1 MNENLAKL
9 GSIKKASGG
18 RSEATIFFT
27 NDNKFVIKTVT
38 RKEKNY
44 FIGFAKKYNERI
56 KKESCLVR
64 IVAIF
69 RLTPV
74 NTDYIIMENT
84 AVQNENAM
92 LFDIKGSVIN
102 RWVDI
107 DLSNSTSLQGIV
119 LKDLN
124 LIKGNYKI
132 EIGEKETKRLMKMI
146 TNDLDFL
153 LSVEATDYSVLV
165 CFYQP
170 GINVDSRYS
179 VKGKNINYSIS
190 IIDYLQKFNFYKK
203 TEKLLKRMVYKSV
216 EISIAEPWAYRD
228 RLLKFIREIINESD
242 D

>member
-1 MNENLAKL
+1 MAKL

-27 NDNKFVIKTVT
+27 NDNQFVVKTVS
-38 RKEKNY
+38 RKERKY
-44 FIGFAKKYNERI
+44 FMGFAKKYRERI
-56 KKESCLVR
+56 TKESCLVR

-84 AVQNENAM
+84 SVNNQNAI
-92 LFDIKGSVIN
+92 LFDIKGSIVN

-107 DLSNSTSLQGIV
+107 ELKNETSSQGVV

-124 LIKGNYKI
+124 MIRGNYKV
-132 EIGEKETKRLMKMI
+132 EIGKKESERLMRMI
-146 TNDLDFL
+146 RNDLDFL
-153 LSVEATDYSVLV
+153 LSVEATDYSVLL

-170 GINVDSRYS
+170 GINVDSRY
-179 VKGKNINYSIS
+179 VFKGRTKNYSIS
-190 IIDYLQKFNFYKK
+190 IIDYLQKFNLYKK
-203 TEKLLKRMVYKSV
+203 TEKFFKKMVYKSV

-228 RLLKFIREIINESD
+228 RLLKFINEIINESD